1 MGDPKRAL
9 DARVKAVVLEGGG
22 EFAKQVREIESAEEI
37 DAANRFWLDESVK
50 AKETG
55 EIGSTGQKQ
64 TVGLPAITIALR
76 AATVK
81 DRDATL
87 YWLEKA
93 LAEGDATLSRIRYLE
108 KFDFV
113 RNEVRFRS
121 IVNKLKV

>member
-1 MGDPKRAL
+1 M
-9 DARVKAVVLEGGG
+9 LEGGG
-22 EFAKQVREIESAEEI
+22 EFAKQVREIESGEEI

-87 YWLEKA
+87 CWLEKA